1 MTMEWTPIWLS
12 IKLASITTLILLII
26 GIPLAYWLS
35 RRSSI
40 FKVIIE
46 AILTMPLV
54 LPPSVLGFYLLLS
67 FSPNSALGHWLLE
80 YFNLSLVF
88 SFEGLV
94 VASVIYSLPFMISPV
109 KSALVH
115 LPPSLAEASYTMGK
129 SRFETFYRVSL
140 PNIKSSL
147 WTATVLTFAHTLGE
161 FGVVLMI
168 GGKLEGITKVASIA
182 IYDAVDN
189 NQYKEANQYSAVLFA
204 ITFVLVILVF
214 IFNRNSTKGPLE

>member
-1 MTMEWTPIWLS
+1 MELTPIWLS
-12 IKLASITTLILLII
+12 LKLAAITTVILVII
-26 GIPLAYWLS
+26 GLPIAYWLS

-40 FKVIIE
+40 FKVIVE
-46 AILTMPLV
+46 ALLTMPLV
-54 LPPSVLGFYLLLS
+54 LPPSVLGFYLLIS
-67 FSPNSALGHWLLE
+67 FSPNSVLGQWLLQ
-80 YFNLSLVF
+80 YFNISLVF

-115 LPPSLAEASYTMGK
+115 LPDSLAEASYTMGK
-129 SRFETFYRVSL
+129 SKLATFYSVLL

-147 WTATVLTFAHTLGE
+147 YTASVLTFAHTLGE

-168 GGKLEGITKVASIA
+168 GGKLEGVTKVASIA

-189 NQYKEANQYSAVLFA
+189 NQYAEANQYSLVLFA
-204 ITFVLVILVF
+204 ITFIIVILVF
-214 IFNRNSTKGPLE
+214 IFNRNASRGPLE

>member
-1 MTMEWTPIWLS
+1 MEWTPIWLS
-12 IKLASITTLILLII
+12 LKLAAVTTFILLIL
-26 GIPLAYWLS
+26 GVPLAYWLS
-35 RRSSI
+35 RRSSWL
-40 FKVIIE
+40 KVFIE

-67 FSPNSALGHWLLE
+67 FSPNSFLGRWLLD

-94 VASVIYSLPFMISPV
+94 VASVIYSLPFMVSPV
-109 KSALVH
+109 KSALAH
-115 LPPSLAEASYTMGK
+115 LPASLAEASYTMGK
-129 SRFETFYRVSL
+129 SRLETFYRVQL

-147 WTATVLTFAHTLGE
+147 WTAIVLTFAHTLGE

-168 GGKLEGITKVASIA
+168 GGRLEGSTKVASIA

-189 NQYKEANQYSAVLFA
+189 NQYHEANVYSLILFA
-204 ITFVLVILVF
+204 ITFVIVILVF
-214 IFNRNSTKGPLE
+214 VLNRNTMRGPLE

>member
-1 MTMEWTPIWLS
+1 MEWTPIWLS
-12 IKLASITTLILLII
+12 LKLAAITTLILLVI

-35 RRSSI
+35 RRSSLV
-40 FKVIIE
+40 KVVIE

-67 FSPNSALGHWLLE
+67 FSPNSPLGHWLLQ

-129 SRFETFYRVSL
+129 SRITTFYRVLL

-168 GGKLEGITKVASIA
+168 GGKLDGITKVASIA

-189 NQYKEANQYSAVLFA
+189 NQYEEANQYSLVLFA
-204 ITFVLVILVF
+204 ITFVIVILVF
-214 IFNRNSTKGPLE
+214 IFNRNSSRGPLE

>member
-1 MTMEWTPIWLS
+1 MEWTPIWLS
-12 IKLASITTLILLII
+12 LKLAAITTFILLII
-26 GIPLAYWLS
+26 GIPIAYWLS
-35 RRSSI
+35 RRSSL
-40 FKVIIE
+40 FKVVIE
-46 AILTMPLV
+46 AMLTMPLV

-67 FSPNSALGHWLLE
+67 FSPNSVLGHWLLQH
-80 YFNLSLVF
+80 FNLSLVF

-115 LPPSLAEASYTMGK
+115 LPGSLAEASYTMGK
-129 SRFETFYRVSL
+129 SRLSTFYRVLL

-189 NQYKEANQYSAVLFA
+189 NQYEEANQYSLVLFA
-204 ITFVLVILVF
+204 ITFVIVILVF
-214 IFNRNSTKGPLE
+214 IFNRNSARGPLE

>member
-1 MTMEWTPIWLS
+1 MEWTPIWLS
-12 IKLASITTLILLII
+12 LKLAAITTVILFII
-26 GIPLAYWLS
+26 GIPVAYWLS
-35 RRSSI
+35 RRSSL

-67 FSPNSALGHWLLE
+67 FSSNSALGRWLLE

-109 KSALVH
+109 KSALAH

-129 SRFETFYRVSL
+129 SRMTTFYRVLL

-189 NQYKEANQYSAVLFA
+189 NQYEEANQYSLVLFA
-204 ITFVLVILVF
+204 ITFVIVILVF
-214 IFNRNSTKGPLE
+214 IFNRNSNRGPLE

>member
-1 MTMEWTPIWLS
+1 MEWTPIWLS
-12 IKLASITTLILLII
+12 LKLAAITTLILLII

-35 RRSSI
+35 RRSSL

-67 FSPNSALGHWLLE
+67 FSPNSALGSWMLH

-109 KSALVH
+109 KSALIH
-115 LPPSLAEASYTMGK
+115 LPASLAEASYTMGK
-129 SRFETFYRVSL
+129 SRMTTFYRVLL

-189 NQYKEANQYSAVLFA
+189 NQYKEANQYSLVLFA
-204 ITFVLVILVF
+204 ITFVIVILVF
-214 IFNRNSTKGPLE
+214 IFNRNSARGPLE

>member
-1 MTMEWTPIWLS
+1 MELTPIWLS
-12 IKLASITTLILLII
+12 LKLAAITTVILVII
-26 GIPLAYWLS
+26 GIPIAYWLS

-40 FKVIIE
+40 FKVIVE
-46 AILTMPLV
+46 ALLTMPLV
-54 LPPSVLGFYLLLS
+54 LPPSVLGFYLLIS
-67 FSPNSALGHWLLE
+67 FSPNSVLGHWLLQ
-80 YFNLSLVF
+80 YFNVSLVF

-115 LPPSLAEASYTMGK
+115 LPDSLAEASYTMGK
-129 SRFETFYRVSL
+129 SKLSTFYSVLL

-147 WTATVLTFAHTLGE
+147 YTASVLTFAHTLGE

-189 NQYKEANQYSAVLFA
+189 NQYAEANQYSLVLFA
-204 ITFVLVILVF
+204 ITFIIVILVF
-214 IFNRNSTKGPLE
+214 IFNRNASRGPLE

>member
-1 MTMEWTPIWLS
+1 MEWTPIWLS
-12 IKLASITTLILLII
+12 LKLAAITTLILLAI
-26 GIPLAYWLS
+26 GIPIAYWLS
-35 RRSSI
+35 RKSSL
-40 FKVIIE
+40 FKIIVE

-67 FSPNSALGHWLLE
+67 FSPNSPVGRWLLE
-80 YFNLSLVF
+80 YFNVSLVF

-109 KSALVH
+109 KSALAH

-129 SRFETFYRVSL
+129 SRLTTFYRVLL

-189 NQYKEANQYSAVLFA
+189 NQYNEANQYSLVLFA
-204 ITFVLVILVF
+204 ITFVIVILVF
-214 IFNRNSTKGPLE
+214 IFNRNASRGPLE

>member
-1 MTMEWTPIWLS
+1 MEWTPIWLS
-12 IKLASITTLILLII
+12 LKLAAITTIILLLI
-26 GIPLAYWLS
+26 GIPMAYWLS
-35 RRSSI
+35 RRSSL
-40 FKVIIE
+40 FKVVIE

-54 LPPSVLGFYLLLS
+54 LPPSVLGFYLLLT
-67 FSPNSALGHWLLE
+67 FSPNSTLGHLLLAN
-80 YFNLSLVF
+80 FNLSLVF

-109 KSALVH
+109 KSALSH
-115 LPPSLAEASYTMGK
+115 LPRSLAEASYTMGK
-129 SRFETFYRVSL
+129 SRFETFYRVLL

-168 GGKLEGITKVASIA
+168 GGKLDGITKVASIA

-189 NQYKEANQYSAVLFA
+189 NQYQQANQYSLVLFA
-204 ITFVLVILVF
+204 ITFVIVILVF
-214 IFNRNSTKGPLE
+214 IFNRNATRGPLE

>member
-1 MTMEWTPIWLS
+1 MEWTPIWLS

-40 FKVIIE
+40 LKVIIE

-67 FSPNSALGHWLLE
+67 FSPNSTLGHWLLQ

-115 LPPSLAEASYTMGK
+115 LPASLAEASYTMGK
-129 SRFETFYRVSL
+129 SKLQTFCRVLL
-140 PNIKSSL
+140 PNIQSSV

-189 NQYKEANQYSAVLFA
+189 NQYAEANQYSAVLFA
-204 ITFVLVILVF
+204 ITFIIVILVF

>member
-1 MTMEWTPIWLS
+1 MEWTPIWLS
-12 IKLASITTLILLII
+12 IKLAAITTLILLFI
-26 GIPLAYWLS
+26 GIPIAYWLS
-35 RRSSI
+35 RRSSLL
-40 FKVIIE
+40 KVIIE

-67 FSPNSALGHWLLE
+67 FSPNSVLGHWLLE

-94 VASVIYSLPFMISPV
+94 IASVIYRLPFMIGPV

-129 SRFETFYRVSL
+129 SRLTTFYRVLL

-189 NQYKEANQYSAVLFA
+189 NQYEEANQYSLVLFA
-204 ITFVLVILVF
+204 ITFAIVILVF
-214 IFNRNSTKGPLE
+214 IFNRQSTRGPLE

>member
-1 MTMEWTPIWLS
+1 MEWTPIWLS
-12 IKLASITTLILLII
+12 IKLASITTLILLVI
-26 GIPLAYWLS
+26 GIPIAYWLS
-35 RRSSI
+35 RRNSI
-40 FKVIIE
+40 VKVIIE

-67 FSPNSALGHWLLE
+67 FSPNSVLGQGLLK

-94 VASVIYSLPFMISPV
+94 VASVIYSLPFMISPI

-115 LPPSLAEASYTMGK
+115 LPSSLANASYTMGK
-129 SRFETFYRVSL
+129 SRFETFYRILL
-140 PNIKSSL
+140 PNIQSSL

-168 GGKLEGITKVASIA
+168 GGKLDGITKVASIA

-189 NQYKEANQYSAVLFA
+189 NQYQEANQYSAVLFA
-204 ITFVLVILVF
+204 ITFVIVILVF

>member
-1 MTMEWTPIWLS
+1 MELTPIWLS
-12 IKLASITTLILLII
+12 LKLAAITTVILMII
-26 GIPLAYWLS
+26 GIPIAYWLS

-40 FKVIIE
+40 FKVVVE
-46 AILTMPLV
+46 ALLTMPLV
-54 LPPSVLGFYLLLS
+54 LPPSVLGFYLLIS
-67 FSPNSALGHWLLE
+67 FSPNSVLGHWLLQ
-80 YFNLSLVF
+80 YFNVSLVF

-115 LPPSLAEASYTMGK
+115 LPDSLAEASYTMGK
-129 SRFETFYRVSL
+129 SKLSTFYSVLL

-147 WTATVLTFAHTLGE
+147 YTASVLTFAHTLGE

-189 NQYKEANQYSAVLFA
+189 NQYAEANQYSLVLFA
-204 ITFVLVILVF
+204 ITFIIVILVF
-214 IFNRNSTKGPLE
+214 IFNRNASRGPLE

>member
-1 MTMEWTPIWLS
+1 MEWTPIWLS
-12 IKLASITTLILLII
+12 LKLAAITTLILLII

-35 RRSSI
+35 KRSSL
-40 FKVIIE
+40 FKVVIE

-88 SFEGLV
+88 SFQGLV

-115 LPPSLAEASYTMGK
+115 LPASLAEASYTMGK
-129 SRFETFYRVSL
+129 SRLETFYRILL

-168 GGKLEGITKVASIA
+168 GGKLEGVTKVASIA

-189 NQYKEANQYSAVLFA
+189 NQYKEANQYSLVLFA
-204 ITFVLVILVF
+204 ITFVIVILVF
-214 IFNRNSTKGPLE
+214 IFNRNSSRGPLE

>member
-1 MTMEWTPIWLS
+1 MEWTPIWLS
-12 IKLASITTLILLII
+12 LKLAAITTMILMLI

-35 RRSSI
+35 RRSSWL
-40 FKVIIE
+40 KVVVE

-67 FSPNSALGHWLLE
+67 FSPNSFFGRWLLE

-94 VASVIYSLPFMISPV
+94 VASVIYSLPFMMSPV
-109 KSALVH
+109 KSALAH
-115 LPPSLAEASYTMGK
+115 LPASLAEASYTMGK
-129 SRFETFYRVSL
+129 SKLHTFYRVQL

-147 WTATVLTFAHTLGE
+147 WTAIVLTFAHTLGE

-168 GGKLEGITKVASIA
+168 GGRLEGSTKVASIA

-189 NQYKEANQYSAVLFA
+189 NQYHEANMYSLILFA
-204 ITFVLVILVF
+204 ITFVIVILIFVF
-214 IFNRNSTKGPLE
+214 NKNAMRGPLE